1 MTTSAISRD
10 ASPPPA
16 RAPGHDDAPRSG
28 SAPGAA
34 TLLLAFMWGAYFLN
48 YCDRQAVFAMFPA
61 LKTDLA
67 MSDRQLG
74 FVGAV
79 FLWVYALG
87 CPIAGVLGDRI
98 SKRLLAVGSLVV
110 WSLVTLATGWARTG
124 TDILALRGA
133 MGISESLFM
142 PTAIALTANAHPPA
156 LRSRAIAIL
165 TTAQIAGTVAGSVFG
180 GRMADAGRWR
190 EAFVM
195 LGILGVAYAVPYF
208 LFLRG
213 VRETPA
219 EATSAVPSARAPSS
233 LVRSL
238 FGAPSFIVLCTVFP
252 CFVFGL
258 WLIYGWLPTFL
269 HDKFDLT
276 QADAAWNAT
285 VYLQSAT
292 AIGLLGGG
300 FLSDWLYRRSAAA
313 RQWVLVVSLV
323 CSAPSLYLIGAGVTL
338 PATRLAAAA
347 FGLSSG
353 LFMGNIFAAG
363 FEVVPAGLR
372 ATAVGILNLFG
383 GMVSGFA
390 TLFGGMWKESI
401 GIDGLLAVTA
411 LAYLAAGALL
421 ALVTGACFDTDH
433 ARATEEP

>member
-1 MTTSAISRD
+1 VNDPAGPAAATD
-10 ASPPPA
+10 AGPA
-16 RAPGHDDAPRSG
+16 APR
-28 SAPGAA
+28 AA
-34 TLLLAFMWGAYFLN
+34 SLLLAFMWGAYFLN

-61 LKTDLA
+61 LKADLA
-67 MSDRQLG
+67 MSDAQLG
-74 FVGAV
+74 YVGAV
-79 FLWVYALG
+79 FLWIYALG
-87 CPIAGVLGDRI
+87 CPLAGVLGDRI

-110 WSLVTLATGWARTG
+110 WSLVTLATAWARSG
-124 TDILALRGA
+124 TDILVLRGA

-165 TTAQIAGTVAGSVFG
+165 TTAQIAGTVSGSLFG
-180 GRMADAGRWR
+180 GRMADVGRWR
-190 EAFVM
+190 DAFFM

-208 LFLRG
+208 LFLRE

-219 EATSAVPSARAPSS
+219 EATSAALPARPGGD
-233 LVRSL
+233 LLRSL
-238 FGAPSFIVLCTVFP
+238 FGAPSFLVLCAAFP

-269 HDKFDLT
+269 HDKFALT

-292 AIGLLGGG
+292 AVGLLGGG
-300 FLSDWLYRRSAAA
+300 VLSDWLYQRTPAA
-313 RQWVLVVSLV
+313 RQWVLVASLV
-323 CSAPSLYLIGAGVTL
+323 CSAPSLYLIGAGETL

-353 LFMGNIFAAG
+353 LFMGNIFAAA

-390 TLFGGMWKESI
+390 TLFGGMWKQSI
-401 GIDGLLAVTA
+401 GIDGLLAATA
-411 LAYLAAGALL
+411 LGYLAA
-421 ALVTGACFDTDH
+421 ALVLAAATLACFRTDH
-433 ARATEEP
+433 ARATLEPSP

>member
-1 MTTSAISRD
+1 MTTSAISSD

-16 RAPGHDDAPRSG
+16 R
-28 SAPGAA
+28 APGAA

-61 LKTDLA
+61 LKAELA

-74 FVGAV
+74 YVGAV
-79 FLWVYALG
+79 FLWIYALG
-87 CPIAGVLGDRI
+87 CPLAGVLGDRI

-110 WSLVTLATGWARTG
+110 WSLVTLATGFARAG

-190 EAFVM
+190 DAFWM

-219 EATSAVPSARAPSS
+219 EATSATPSARAPSS
-233 LVRSL
+233 LVPSL
-238 FGAPSFIVLCTVFP
+238 FGSPSFLVLCAVFP

-269 HDKFDLT
+269 HDKFALT
-276 QADAAWNAT
+276 QADAAWNAS
-285 VYLQSAT
+285 VYLQSMT
-292 AIGLLGGG
+292 AVGLLGGG
-300 FLSDWLYRRSAAA
+300 VLSDWLYRRSTAA
-313 RQWVLVVSLV
+313 RQWVLVASLV
-323 CSAPSLYLIGAGVTL
+323 CSAPSLFFLGAAETL
-338 PATRLAAAA
+338 SATRLAAAA

-363 FEVVPAGLR
+363 FEVVPADLR

-383 GMVSGFA
+383 GLVSGFGA
-390 TLFGGMWKESI
+390 LFGGMWKQSI
-401 GIDGLLAVTA
+401 GIDGLLAATA
-411 LAYLAAGALL
+411 IGYVAAALVLAAATLL
-421 ALVTGACFDTDH
+421 SFQRDH
-433 ARATEEP
+433 ARAMAEG

>member
-1 MTTSAISRD
+1 MSHSARPATATD
-10 ASPPPA
+10 VGQVPTPP
-16 RAPGHDDAPRSG
+16 R
-28 SAPGAA
+28 AA

-61 LKTDLA
+61 LKADLA
-67 MSDRQLG
+67 MSDAQLG
-74 FVGAV
+74 YVGAV

-87 CPIAGVLGDRI
+87 CPLAGFLGDRI

-110 WSLVTLATGWARTG
+110 WSLVTLATGWARSG

-190 EAFVM
+190 DAFWM

-219 EATSAVPSARAPSS
+219 EAPSAVPSAWDPSS
-233 LVRSL
+233 VGRNR
-238 FGAPSFIVLCTVFP
+238 FAAPSFLVLCTVFP

-269 HDKFDLT
+269 HDKFALT

-285 VYLQSAT
+285 VYLQSTT

-300 FLSDWLYRRSAAA
+300 LFSDWLYRRTAAA
-313 RQWVLVVSLV
+313 RQWVLVASLV
-323 CSAPSLYLIGAGVTL
+323 CSAPSLFFLGASESL

-390 TLFGGMWKESI
+390 TLFGGMWKQTL
-401 GIDGLLAVTA
+401 GIDGLLAATS
-411 LAYLAAGALL
+411 LAYVTAGALL
-421 ALVTGACFDTDH
+421 ALVTIACFDTDH
-433 ARATEEP
+433 ARAKAEASP

>member
-1 MTTSAISRD
+1 VST
-10 ASPPPA
+10 PA
-16 RAPGHDDAPRSG
+16 RHAAAPDHGPVPTDPR
-28 SAPGAA
+28 AA

-61 LKTDLA
+61 LKADLA

-74 FVGAV
+74 YVGAV
-79 FLWVYALG
+79 FLWIYALG
-87 CPIAGVLGDRI
+87 CPLAGVLGDRI
-98 SKRLLAVGSLVV
+98 SKRLLAIGSLVV
-110 WSLVTLATGWARTG
+110 WSLVTLATGLARSG

-165 TTAQIAGTVAGSVFG
+165 TTAQIAGTVGGSLFG

-190 EAFVM
+190 DAFLL
-195 LGILGVAYAVPYF
+195 LGVLGVAYAVPYF

-213 VRETPA
+213 VREAPA
-219 EATSAVPSARAPSS
+219 EVTSKARSARPAIR

-238 FGAPSFIVLCTVFP
+238 LGAPSYLVLCAAFP

-269 HDKFDLT
+269 HDKFALT

-285 VYLQSAT
+285 IYLQSTT
-292 AIGLLGGG
+292 ALGLLGGG
-300 FLSDWLYRRSAAA
+300 VLSDWLYRRTPAA
-313 RQWVLVVSLV
+313 RQWVLVASLLL
-323 CSAPSLYLIGAGVTL
+323 SAPSLYLIGAGETL
-338 PATRLAAAA
+338 PATRVAAAA
-347 FGLSSG
+347 FGLTSG
-353 LFMGNIFAAG
+353 LFMGNIFAAA
-363 FEVVPAGLR
+363 FEIVPADLR
-372 ATAVGILNLFG
+372 ASAVGILNLFG

-390 TLFGGMWKESI
+390 TLFGGMWKKTI
-401 GIDGLLAVTA
+401 GIDGLLGATA
-411 LAYLAAGALL
+411 LAYFAAAIGLAIVTLL
-421 ALVTGACFDTDH
+421 RFRTDRASASGEH
-433 ARATEEP
+433 AP

>member
-1 MTTSAISRD
+1 MTKSAISRD
-10 ASPPPA
+10 ASSPPA
-16 RAPGHDDAPRSG
+16 RAS
-28 SAPGAA
+28 GAA

-61 LKTDLA
+61 LKAELA
-67 MSDRQLG
+67 MSDAQLG
-74 FVGAV
+74 YVGAV

-87 CPIAGVLGDRI
+87 CPLAGVLGDRI

-110 WSLVTLATGWARTG
+110 WSLVTLATGWARSG
-124 TDILALRGA
+124 GDILALRGA

-180 GRMADAGRWR
+180 GRMADAGQWR
-190 EAFVM
+190 SAFFM

-219 EATSAVPSARAPSS
+219 EATSAAFSARGPSS
-233 LVRSL
+233 LGRSL
-238 FGAPSFIVLCTVFP
+238 FGAPSFVVLCAAFP

-269 HDKFDLT
+269 HDKFALS
-276 QADAAWNAT
+276 QADAAWNAS
-285 VYLQSAT
+285 VYLQSMT
-292 AIGLLGGG
+292 AVGLLGGG
-300 FLSDWLYRRSAAA
+300 FFSDWLYRRTAAA
-313 RQWVLVVSLV
+313 RQWVLVVSLL
-323 CSAPSLYLIGAGVTL
+323 CSAPSLFFLGASETL

-363 FEVVPAGLR
+363 FEVVPADLR
-372 ATAVGILNLFG
+372 ATAVGVLNLFG
-383 GMVSGFA
+383 GLVSGFGA
-390 TLFGGMWKESI
+390 LFGGMWKQSI
-401 GIDGLLAVTA
+401 GIDGLLAATA
-411 LAYLAAGALL
+411 LAYVAAGLVLAAATLL
-421 ALVTGACFDTDH
+421 CFQRDH
-433 ARATEEP
+433 ARATAEA

>member
-1 MTTSAISRD
+1 
-10 ASPPPA
+10 
-16 RAPGHDDAPRSG
+16 
-28 SAPGAA
+28 
-34 TLLLAFMWGAYFLN
+34 
-48 YCDRQAVFAMFPA
+48 
-61 LKTDLA
+61 
-67 MSDRQLG
+67 
-74 FVGAV
+74 
-79 FLWVYALG
+79 
-87 CPIAGVLGDRI
+87 
-98 SKRLLAVGSLVV
+98 
-110 WSLVTLATGWARTG
+110 
-124 TDILALRGA
+124 
-133 MGISESLFM
+133 
-142 PTAIALTANAHPPA
+142 
-156 LRSRAIAIL
+156 
-165 TTAQIAGTVAGSVFG
+165 
-180 GRMADAGRWR
+180 AGRWR
-190 EAFVM
+190 DAFWM

-219 EATSAVPSARAPSS
+219 EATSATPSARAPSS
-233 LVRSL
+233 PVWSL
-238 FGAPSFIVLCTVFP
+238 FGAPSFPILCVVFP

-292 AIGLLGGG
+292 AIGLLSGG
-300 FLSDWLYRRSAAA
+300 FLSDWLYRRSSAA
-313 RQWVLVVSLV
+313 RQWVLVASLL

-390 TLFGGMWKESI
+390 TLFGGMWKDSI
-401 GIDGLLAVTA
+401 GIDGLLAATA
-411 LAYLAAGALL
+411 LAYLAAGAIL
-421 ALVTGACFDTDH
+421 AVVTIACFDTDH
-433 ARATEEP
+433 ARATAEASA

>member
-1 MTTSAISRD
+1 MS
-10 ASPPPA
+10 SPGRPA
-16 RAPGHDDAPRSG
+16 
-28 SAPGAA
+28 AA
-34 TLLLAFMWGAYFLN
+34 TDDGPMPQARRRATVLLAFMWGAYFLN

-61 LKTDLA
+61 LKADLA
-67 MSDRQLG
+67 MSDGQLG
-74 FVGAV
+74 YVGAV
-79 FLWVYALG
+79 FLWIYALG
-87 CPIAGVLGDRI
+87 CPLAGVLGDRI

-110 WSLVTLATGWARTG
+110 WSVVTLVTGFARSG

-142 PTAIALTANAHPPA
+142 PTAIALTANAHAPA

-165 TTAQIAGTVAGSVFG
+165 TTAQIAGTVGGSLFG

-190 EAFVM
+190 DAFFL

-208 LFLRG
+208 LFLRS

-219 EATSAVPSARAPSS
+219 GLTSTAPSARHAGH
-233 LVRSL
+233 LLRSL
-238 FGAPSFIVLCTVFP
+238 FGAPSFLVLCASFP

-269 HDKFDLT
+269 HDKFTLT

-285 VYLQSAT
+285 IYLQSTT

-300 FLSDWLYRRSAAA
+300 VLSDWLYRRTPAA
-313 RQWVLVVSLV
+313 RQWVLVASLV
-323 CSAPSLYLIGAGVTL
+323 CSAPSLWAIGAGDTL
-338 PATRLAAAA
+338 PATRLAASA

-353 LFMGNIFAAG
+353 LFMGNIFAAA
-363 FEVVPAGLR
+363 FEIVPAGLR
-372 ATAVGILNLFG
+372 ASAVGILNLFG

-390 TLFGGMWKESI
+390 TLFGGMWKQTL
-401 GIDGLLAVTA
+401 GIDGLLTA
-411 LAYLAAGALL
+411 TAFAYLAAAVVL
-421 ALVTGACFDTDH
+421 ALTTMLAFRTDH
-433 ARATEEP
+433 TRAASGEPPCIDR

>member
-1 MTTSAISRD
+1 
-10 ASPPPA
+10 
-16 RAPGHDDAPRSG
+16 
-28 SAPGAA
+28 
-34 TLLLAFMWGAYFLN
+34 
-48 YCDRQAVFAMFPA
+48 
-61 LKTDLA
+61 
-67 MSDRQLG
+67 
-74 FVGAV
+74 
-79 FLWVYALG
+79 
-87 CPIAGVLGDRI
+87 
-98 SKRLLAVGSLVV
+98 
-110 WSLVTLATGWARTG
+110 
-124 TDILALRGA
+124 

-165 TTAQIAGTVAGSVFG
+165 TTAQIAGTVVGSVFG

-190 EAFVM
+190 DAFWM

-219 EATSAVPSARAPSS
+219 EATSATPSARAPSS
-233 LVRSL
+233 PVWSL
-238 FGAPSFIVLCTVFP
+238 FGAPSFPILCVVFP

-292 AIGLLGGG
+292 AVGLLGGG

-313 RQWVLVVSLV
+313 RQWVLVASLL

-390 TLFGGMWKESI
+390 TLFGGMWKDSI
-401 GIDGLLAVTA
+401 GIDGLLAATA
-411 LAYLAAGALL
+411 LAYLAAGAIL
-421 ALVTGACFDTDH
+421 AVVTIACFDTDH
-433 ARATEEP
+433 ARATAEASA

>member
-16 RAPGHDDAPRSG
+16 RS
-28 SAPGAA
+28 SGAA

-61 LKTDLA
+61 LKAELA

-74 FVGAV
+74 YVGAV
-79 FLWVYALG
+79 FLWIYALG
-87 CPIAGVLGDRI
+87 CPLAGVLGDRI

-110 WSLVTLATGWARTG
+110 WSLVTLATGWARSG
-124 TDILALRGA
+124 SDILALRGA

-190 EAFVM
+190 DAFWM

-213 VRETPA
+213 ARETPA
-219 EATSAVPSARAPSS
+219 EATSAAPAARAPSS

-238 FGAPSFIVLCTVFP
+238 FGAPSFLVLCAVFP

-269 HDKFDLT
+269 HDKFALS
-276 QADAAWNAT
+276 QADAAWNAS
-285 VYLQSAT
+285 VYLQSMT
-292 AIGLLGGG
+292 AVGLLGGG
-300 FLSDWLYRRSAAA
+300 VLSDWLYRRSTAA

-323 CSAPSLYLIGAGVTL
+323 CSAPCLYLIGAGVTL

-363 FEVVPAGLR
+363 FEVVPSDLR

-383 GMVSGFA
+383 GLVSGFGA
-390 TLFGGMWKESI
+390 LFGGMWKQSI
-401 GIDGLLAVTA
+401 GIDGLLAATA
-411 LAYLAAGALL
+411 LGYVAAGFVLAAATLL
-421 ALVTGACFDTDH
+421 CFQHDH
-433 ARATEEP
+433 ARATAEASA

>member
-1 MTTSAISRD
+1 
-10 ASPPPA
+10 
-16 RAPGHDDAPRSG
+16 
-28 SAPGAA
+28 
-34 TLLLAFMWGAYFLN
+34 
-48 YCDRQAVFAMFPA
+48 
-61 LKTDLA
+61 
-67 MSDRQLG
+67 
-74 FVGAV
+74 
-79 FLWVYALG
+79 
-87 CPIAGVLGDRI
+87 
-98 SKRLLAVGSLVV
+98 
-110 WSLVTLATGWARTG
+110 
-124 TDILALRGA
+124 

-165 TTAQIAGTVAGSVFG
+165 TTAQIAGTVAGSLFG

-190 EAFVM
+190 DAFWM

-208 LFLRG
+208 IFLRG

-219 EATSAVPSARAPSS
+219 EATSATPSARAPSS
-233 LVRSL
+233 LVWSL
-238 FGAPSFIVLCTVFP
+238 FGAPSFPVLCVVFP

-276 QADAAWNAT
+276 QADAAWNAS

-292 AIGLLGGG
+292 AVGLLGGG
-300 FLSDWLYRRSAAA
+300 FFSDWLYRRSTAA

-323 CSAPSLYLIGAGVTL
+323 CSAPSLFFLGASETL

-363 FEVVPAGLR
+363 FEVVPADLR
-372 ATAVGILNLFG
+372 ATAVGVLNLFG
-383 GMVSGFA
+383 GLVSGFGA
-390 TLFGGMWKESI
+390 LFGGMWKQSI
-401 GIDGLLAVTA
+401 GIDGLLAATA
-411 LAYLAAGALL
+411 LAYIAA
-421 ALVTGACFDTDH
+421 ALVLAVATLVCFQRDH
-433 ARATEEP
+433 ARATAEA